1 MTLVEQHSVD
11 ASLHKWDEVLEYF
24 QAGGDRTYGF
34 LQLAESDLD
43 AVAQKIVCPYC
54 RKQIVT
60 EVKLLRIALT
70 FAKLATEWEMSKGLR
85 KKLTLVNKAVP
96 LIVRL
101 SYLEVTK
108 IL

>member
-1 MTLVEQHSVD
+1 MG
-11 ASLHKWDEVLEYF
+11 YM

-34 LQLAESDLD
+34 LQLAESDLE

-60 EVKLLRIALT
+60 EVKLLGVALK
-70 FAKLATEWEMSKGLR
+70 FARLATEWEMSRGLR
-85 KKLTLVNKAVP
+85 KKLSLVNKAVP
-96 LIVRL
+96 LIARL

-108 IL
+108 VL